1 MNRLEANVSL
11 FVITFFAAIQYV
23 FIKNI
28 PSSVSHF
35 AYLTLTNLIGFGLTF
50 IVFFGELFRLDRKQI
65 IQSMMLSVELFGF
78 NLFLLLG
85 SSGVQPTVS
94 ACVLSAYF
102 MFVPLLT
109 FILFKQ
115 KPVKNVIIAVA
126 VVLLGLLLFMELD
139 VGGLLNIS
147 VLYLVA
153 ADVVFAAYIIT
164 TERLT
169 VRSNPSILA
178 MGQLF
183 FNCIFAGIAWLI
195 QSLVT
200 GNPVQIPHESAFWG
214 SVLFISFFIR
224 GMYGVVQIYAQ
235 RYVSAFNTSL
245 IFSTEIIMTMLMSPV
260 MAKLFGAEKE
270 SITVLKV
277 LGCLLIVAGLLVADP
292 SFNERLKRSSK
303 GKVKNAGKS

>member
-28 PSSVSHF
+28 PASVSHF

-50 IVFFGELFRLDRKQI
+50 IVFFGELFRLDKKQVL
-65 IQSMMLSVELFGF
+65 QSMLLSVELFGF

-102 MFVPLLT
+102 MFIPFFTL
-109 FILFKQ
+109 ILFKQ
-115 KPVKNVIIAVA
+115 KPSKFVLTAVA

-139 VGGLLNIS
+139 VSGLMNIS

-153 ADVVFAAYIIT
+153 ADIIFALYIIT

-183 FNCIFAGIAWLI
+183 FNCIFAGSAWFI

-200 GNPVQIPHESAFWG
+200 GEPVRIPRESAFWG

-270 SITVLKV
+270 SITVLKM
-277 LGCLLIVAGLLVADP
+277 LGCILIVAGLLIADP
-292 SFNERLKRSSK
+292 SFNERFKK
-303 GKVKNAGKS
+303 GKVKNAGKSG